1 MTISII
7 PSMNTRMNRM
17 DTANSIIA
25 SPRSRLDDDL
35 EPSWAGFISV
45 YMVLIHLPHR
55 SVAVKSAAHGAA
67 AWRTD
72 RSRQQSK
79 IKSRPGNQGLKRIRD
94 IDPVQNK
101 RCLRIGIVRAAW
113 GVGGRTA
120 GGVVTRASYT
130 PPLRGSDRRI
140 LPEACAANRHRG
152 GCRRA
157 KRSGQVLV
165 EQIGHGGVAG
175 GRVGAGRPG

>member
-25 SPRSRLDDDL
+25 SPRSRLEDAL
-35 EPSWAGFISV
+35 EPIWSRFFAVF
-45 YMVLIHLPHR
+45 MVLVHLPHR

-101 RCLRIGIVRAAW
+101 RCLRIITVRAECA
-113 GVGGRTA
+113 GEGRTA
-120 GGVVTRASYT
+120 GGVVARASHAL
-130 PPLRGSDRRI
+130 PG
-140 LPEACAANRHRG
+140 PEAVAANRHRG
-152 GCRRA
+152 ACRRA

-175 GRVGAGRPG
+175 GR